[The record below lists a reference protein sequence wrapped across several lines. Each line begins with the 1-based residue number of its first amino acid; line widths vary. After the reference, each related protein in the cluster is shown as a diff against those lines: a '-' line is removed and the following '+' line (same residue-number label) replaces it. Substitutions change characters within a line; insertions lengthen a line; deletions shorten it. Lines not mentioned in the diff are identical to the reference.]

1 MPGVIAQDIT
11 TWGEMQ
17 QTLRE
22 LKKPEVKERFKSIAV
37 DTVDI
42 AGALCEK
49 YVCSQNGVGTL
60 SDIPYGQGWT
70 LVKKEFEEVFRTIT
84 QLGYAVVFI
93 SHSKDKT
100 FKTKA
105 GVEYNQTVPTCP
117 SSYNNI
123 AKDMAD
129 IYAYAEKYTEN
140 GEGKVRLVL
149 RSPDN
154 SAETGCR
161 FRYIEP
167 IIKFTYD
174 NLVNALNKAIDK
186 EAGIYDNKFVT
197 DARESVSIAKTF
209 DYDAL
214 RDEFQSLVG
223 DLMTKN
229 QAYYTP
235 RITQIVDKYLGKGK
249 KVNDA
254 TMDQVELIDLIVTE
268 IKEDL
273 LPGSEAKATK
283 E

>member
-1 MPGVIAQDIT
+1 M
-11 TWGEMQ
+11 
-17 QTLRE
+17 
-22 LKKPEVKERFKSIAV
+22 
-37 DTVDI
+37 
-42 AGALCEK
+42 
-49 YVCSQNGVGTL
+49 
-60 SDIPYGQGWT
+60 QGWT

-100 FKTKA
+100 FKTKN

-167 IIKFTYD
+167 IIEFTYD
-174 NLVNALNKAIDK
+174 NLVDALNKAIDK
-186 EAGIYDNKFVT
+186 EAGIHDNKFVT
-197 DARESVSIAKTF
+197 NERESVSIAKTF

-214 RDEFQSLVG
+214 REEFQSLVG
-223 DLMTKN
+223 DLMAKN

-235 RITQIVDKYLGKGK
+235 RVTQIVDKYLGKGK
-249 KVNDA
+249 KVSDA
-254 TMDQVELIDLIVTE
+254 TMDQAELIDLIVTE

-273 LPGSEAKATK
+273 IPGSDAKAIK